1 MVSFSAAQLG
11 LVELDA
17 LHDDPEQ
24 PQHRA
29 HHLAERTS
37 FPHPRFQADKPDRP
51 EPSSRATAA
60 PWSCR
65 STLLPS
71 GPSAVSSP
79 VFTASSSR
87 RRIAAASRTSARTV
101 TRTVSTAM
109 WTKDSDAAV
118 FPGCSEGRYRCT
130 RVRETGQALMTTTR
144 SYTSSR
150 LRLGAYGRSG

>member
-51 EPSSRATAA
+51 EPSSRGH
-60 PWSCR
+60 R
-65 STLLPS
+65 STVELPQHS
-71 GPSAVSSP
+71 ASQRSIGRQLARLHGVERPVQDCSSLARGLGSYVHPDDRAPALVCPAAWMPRPSKV
-79 VFTASSSR
+79 
-87 RRIAAASRTSARTV
+87 
-101 TRTVSTAM
+101 
-109 WTKDSDAAV
+109 
-118 FPGCSEGRYRCT
+118 
-130 RVRETGQALMTTTR
+130 
-144 SYTSSR
+144 
-150 LRLGAYGRSG
+150 